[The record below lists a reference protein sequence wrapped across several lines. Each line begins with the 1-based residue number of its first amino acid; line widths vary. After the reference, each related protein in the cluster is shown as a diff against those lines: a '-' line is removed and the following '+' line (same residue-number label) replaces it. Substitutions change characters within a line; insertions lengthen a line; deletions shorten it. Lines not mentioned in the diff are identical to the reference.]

1 MCWAQVKPALKYLTD
16 PKYEHDR
23 PKNTHSSTHDKY
35 FKEQIMSKQQYNLH
49 TKTDYLNRK
58 MFLDP
63 AGPVTIQRFEE
74 VKYKKIADFEAT
86 ARGFFWQPE
95 EISLTKDSNDFKDA
109 SDAVKHI
116 FTSNLLRQTAL
127 DSLQGR
133 GPSQIFMPVIS
144 LPELEALVYNWTF
157 FETNI
162 HSKSYSHIIRNIY
175 NVPKDVFNTIH
186 DTKEIVDMASS
197 VGDYYEALHMVNC
210 RKQMGETVTEHEHV
224 RAIWMA
230 LHASYALEAFRFMVS
245 FATSLAMVE
254 NRIFIGNGN
263 IISLILQDELL
274 HKGWTAYLI
283 NQVIKEDPRFLVAKE
298 ECEQEVYQLY
308 MDVIREEKAWADYL
322 FNKGP
327 VIGLNANILKDFVDY
342 TAVGALKD
350 IGIKYQGIAP
360 KSTPIPWFNK
370 HTDTSKKQ
378 TALQENESTNYVI
391 GVMSEGIDY
400 DALPAL

>member
-1 MCWAQVKPALKYLTD
+1 
-16 PKYEHDR
+16 
-23 PKNTHSSTHDKY
+23 
-35 FKEQIMSKQQYNLH
+35 MSKRQYNL
-49 TKTDYLNRK
+49 TNKTDYVNRK

-74 VKYKKIADFEAT
+74 VKYNKIADYEKT
-86 ARGFFWQPE
+86 ARGFFWVPE
-95 EISLTKDSNDFKDA
+95 EINLTKDANDFKDA
-109 SDAVKHI
+109 SAAVKHI

-133 GPSQIFMPVIS
+133 APSQVFMPVIS
-144 LPELEALVYNWTF
+144 LPELEALIYNWTF

-162 HSKSYSHIIRNIY
+162 HSRSYSHIIRNIY

-186 DTKEIVDMASS
+186 DTQEIVDMAAS
-197 VGDYYEALHMVNC
+197 VGRYYDQLHEINC
-210 RKQMGETVTEHEHV
+210 RKEIGEAIPEKDHV
-224 RAIWMA
+224 RAIYMA

-274 HKGWTAYLI
+274 HKGWTAWLI
-283 NQVIKEDPRFLVAKE
+283 NQVVKEDPRFAAAKQ
-298 ECEQEVYQLY
+298 ECEAEVYQLY
-308 MDVIREEKAWADYL
+308 LDVIAEEKAWADYL
-322 FNKGP
+322 FKLGP
-327 VIGLNANILKDFVDY
+327 VIGLNAAILKDFVDY

-350 IGIKYQGIAP
+350 IGIKYQATAP
-360 KSTPIPWFNK
+360 RSTPIPWFNK

-378 TALQENESTNYVI
+378 SALQETESTNYVI
-391 GVMSEGIDY
+391 GVMGENLDY
-400 DALPAL
+400 DALPAI

>member
-1 MCWAQVKPALKYLTD
+1 
-16 PKYEHDR
+16 
-23 PKNTHSSTHDKY
+23 
-35 FKEQIMSKQQYNLH
+35 MSQAQYNL
-49 TKTDYLNRK
+49 TQKTDYLSRK

-74 VKYKKIADFEAT
+74 VKYKKIADFETT
-86 ARGFFWQPE
+86 ARGFYWVPE
-95 EISLTKDSNDFKDA
+95 EISLTKDANDFKDA

-133 GPSQIFMPVIS
+133 GPSQIFTPVVS

-162 HSKSYSHIIRNIY
+162 HSRSYSHIIRNIY

-186 DTKEIVDMASS
+186 DTAEIVNMASS
-197 VGDYYEALHMVNC
+197 IGAYYDRLHVINC
-210 RKQMGETVTEHEHV
+210 RKELGETITEKEHIK
-224 RAIWMA
+224 AIWME
-230 LHASYALEAFRFMVS
+230 LNASYALEAFRFMVS

-254 NRIFIGNGN
+254 NKIFIGNGN

-274 HKGWTAYLI
+274 HKGWTAFLI
-283 NQVIKEDPRFLVAKE
+283 NQVIKEDPRFAEAAKD
-298 ECEQEVYQLY
+298 CEAEVIQIYK
-308 MDVIREEKAWADYL
+308 DVIREEKEWAEYL
-322 FNKGP
+322 FQKGP

-342 TAVGALKD
+342 TAFDALKQ
-350 IGIKYQGIAP
+350 IGIKYWNPHP
-360 KSTPIPWFNK
+360 KTTPIPWFNK
-370 HTDTSKKQ
+370 HSDTSKKQ

-391 GVMSEGIDY
+391 GVMSDSLDY
-400 DALPAL
+400 EELPSL

>member
-1 MCWAQVKPALKYLTD
+1 
-16 PKYEHDR
+16 
-23 PKNTHSSTHDKY
+23 
-35 FKEQIMSKQQYNLH
+35 MSQEQYNLS

-95 EISLTKDSNDFKDA
+95 EISLTKDSNDFKEA
-109 SDAVKHI
+109 SEANKHI

-133 GPSQIFMPVIS
+133 GPTQVFTPVCS
-144 LPELEALVYNWTF
+144 LPEVEALMYNWGF

-175 NVPKDVFNTIH
+175 NVPKDVFNSIH
-186 DTKEIVDMASS
+186 DTEEIVGMASS
-197 VGDYYEALHMVNC
+197 VGNYYDALHVINC
-210 RKQMGETVTEHEHV
+210 RKEAGEKINEHTHI
-224 RAIWMA
+224 RAIYMA

-254 NRIFIGNGN
+254 NKIFIGNGN

-283 NQVIKEDPRFLVAKE
+283 NQVVKEDPRFAEVKT
-298 ECEQEVYQLY
+298 ECEQEVYSLY
-308 MDVIREEKAWADYL
+308 MDVIREEKTWADYL
-322 FNKGP
+322 FQKGP

-350 IGIKYQGIAP
+350 IGIKYQASAP

-370 HTDTSKKQ
+370 HVDTSKKQ

-391 GVMSEGIDY
+391 GIMSEGIDY
-400 DALPAL
+400 DELPVL

>member
-1 MCWAQVKPALKYLTD
+1 
-16 PKYEHDR
+16 
-23 PKNTHSSTHDKY
+23 
-35 FKEQIMSKQQYNLH
+35 MSKQQYNLT

-63 AGPVTIQRFEE
+63 QGPVTIQRFEE
-74 VKYKKIADFEAT
+74 VKYKKLADFDST

-95 EISLTKDSNDFKDA
+95 EISLTKDANDFKDA
-109 SDAVKHI
+109 SDAVRHI

-133 GPSQIFMPVIS
+133 GPTQVFTPVCSI
-144 LPELEALVYNWTF
+144 PELESLMYNWGF

-186 DTKEIVDMASS
+186 DTQEIVDMASS
-197 VGDYYEALHMVNC
+197 VGNYYDKLHELNC
-210 RKQMGETVTEHEHV
+210 FKEISPGTVSEENHI

-254 NRIFIGNGN
+254 NKIFIGNGN

-274 HKGWTAYLI
+274 HKGWTAYII
-283 NQVIKEDPRFLVAKE
+283 NQVIKEDSRFAAAKA
-298 ECEQEVYQLY
+298 ECEAEVYQLY
-308 MDVIREEKAWADYL
+308 MDVICEEKAWADYL

-327 VIGLNANILKDFVDY
+327 VIGLNAAVLKDFVDY
-342 TAVGALKD
+342 TAVSALKE
-350 IGIKYQGIAP
+350 IGIKYQSNAP

-370 HTDTSKKQ
+370 HVDTSKKQ

-391 GVMSEGIDY
+391 GVMSDSIDY
-400 DALPAL
+400 DLLPNL

>member
-1 MCWAQVKPALKYLTD
+1 
-16 PKYEHDR
+16 
-23 PKNTHSSTHDKY
+23 
-35 FKEQIMSKQQYNLH
+35 MSKSQYNLN

-74 VKYKKIADFEAT
+74 VKYNKIADFEKT
-86 ARGFFWQPE
+86 ARGFFWVPE
-95 EISLTKDSNDFKDA
+95 EVSLTKDASDFKEA

-133 GPSQIFMPVIS
+133 GPSQIFTPVVS

-162 HSKSYSHIIRNIY
+162 HSRSYSHIIRNIY

-186 DTKEIVDMASS
+186 DTKAIVDMASS
-197 VGDYYEALHMVNC
+197 IGKYYDLLHVANC
-210 RKQMGETVTEHEHV
+210 RKEADIYVEEEYHV
-224 RAIWMA
+224 KAIYLA

-254 NRIFIGNGN
+254 NKIFIGNGN

-274 HKGWTAYLI
+274 HKGWTAYII
-283 NQVIKEDPRFLVAKE
+283 NQVVKEDPRFAKAAQ
-298 ECEQEVYQLY
+298 ECQAEVIQIYK
-308 MDVIREEKAWADYL
+308 DVIREEKEWADYL
-322 FNKGP
+322 FMKGP
-327 VIGLNANILKDFVDY
+327 VIGLNANILREFVDY
-342 TAVGALKD
+342 TAVGALKE
-350 IGIKYQGIAP
+350 IGIKYWDHAP
-360 KSTPIPWFNK
+360 KTTPIPWFNK
-370 HTDTSKKQ
+370 HSDTSKKQ
-378 TALQENESTNYVI
+378 SALQETESTSYVI
-391 GVMSEGIDY
+391 GVMSDAINY
-400 DALPAL
+400 DELPAI

>member
-1 MCWAQVKPALKYLTD
+1 
-16 PKYEHDR
+16 
-23 PKNTHSSTHDKY
+23 
-35 FKEQIMSKQQYNLH
+35 MSKQQYNLS
-49 TKTDYLNRK
+49 TKTDYLSRK
-58 MFLDP
+58 MFLDK

-74 VKYKKIADFEAT
+74 VKYPKIAKFEET

-95 EISLTKDSNDFKDA
+95 EISLSKDANDFKEA

-133 GPSQIFMPVIS
+133 APSQVFTPVVS
-144 LPELEALVYNWTF
+144 LPELEALIYNWSF

-186 DTKEIVDMASS
+186 DTQPIIDMASS
-197 VGDYYEALHMVNC
+197 ICKYYDNLHLINC
-210 RKQMGETVTEHEHV
+210 RKETGEFISEVEHI

-254 NRIFIGNGN
+254 NKIFIGNGN

-283 NQVIKEDPRFLVAKE
+283 NQVIKEDERFVNIKQD
-298 ECEQEVYQLY
+298 CEQEVYALY
-308 MDVIREEKAWADYL
+308 ADVIREEKQWADYL
-322 FNKGP
+322 FKMGP
-327 VIGLNANILKDFVDY
+327 VIGLNANVLKDFVDY
-342 TAVGALKD
+342 TAVGALKE
-350 IGIKYQGIAP
+350 IGIKYQGNSP

-378 TALQENESTNYVI
+378 TALQESESTNYVL
-391 GVMSEGIDY
+391 GVMSEALDY
-400 DALPAL
+400 EQLPNF

>member
-1 MCWAQVKPALKYLTD
+1 
-16 PKYEHDR
+16 
-23 PKNTHSSTHDKY
+23 
-35 FKEQIMSKQQYNLH
+35 MSKAQYNLS
-49 TKTDYLNRK
+49 TKTDYLHRK

-74 VKYKKIADFEAT
+74 VKYQKLTKFEAE
-86 ARGFFWQPE
+86 ARGFFWVPE
-95 EISLTKDSNDFKDA
+95 EVSLTKDANDFKEATDT
-109 SDAVKHI
+109 VRHI

-133 GPSQIFMPVIS
+133 GPTQVFTPVCSI
-144 LPELEALVYNWTF
+144 PELESLMFNWGF

-162 HSKSYSHIIRNIY
+162 HSRSYSHIIRNIY
-175 NVPKDVFNTIH
+175 NVPKDAFNTIH

-197 VGDYYEALHMVNC
+197 VGNYYEALHLVNC
-210 RKQMGETVTEHEHV
+210 RKELGEKVTEEEHI

-263 IISLILQDELL
+263 IISLILQDEIL
-274 HKGWTAYLI
+274 HKDWTAWII
-283 NQVIKEDPRFLVAKE
+283 NQVVKEDSRFAEAKI
-298 ECEQEVYQLY
+298 ECEAEVYALY
-308 MDVIREEKAWADYL
+308 QDVIREEKQWADYL

-342 TAVGALKD
+342 TAVGALKEV
-350 IGIKYQGIAP
+350 GIKYQTPAP
-360 KSTPIPWFNK
+360 KTTPIPWFNK
-370 HTDTSKKQ
+370 HVNTSNKQ
-378 TALQENESTNYVI
+378 TALQESESTNYVI
-391 GVMSEGIDY
+391 GVMSDTLDY
-400 DALPAL
+400 DALPNL

>member
-1 MCWAQVKPALKYLTD
+1 
-16 PKYEHDR
+16 
-23 PKNTHSSTHDKY
+23 
-35 FKEQIMSKQQYNLH
+35 MSKKQYNL
-49 TKTDYLNRK
+49 TNKTDYVNRK

-74 VKYKKIADFEAT
+74 VKYNKIADYEKT
-86 ARGFFWQPE
+86 ARGFFWVPE
-95 EISLTKDSNDFKDA
+95 EINLSKDANDFKDA
-109 SDAVKHI
+109 SAAVKHI

-133 GPSQIFMPVIS
+133 APSQVFMPVIS
-144 LPELEALVYNWTF
+144 LPELEALIYNWTF

-162 HSKSYSHIIRNIY
+162 HSRSYSHIIRNIY

-186 DTKEIVDMASS
+186 DTQEIVDMAAS
-197 VGDYYEALHMVNC
+197 VGRYYDQLHEINC
-210 RKQMGETVTEHEHV
+210 RKEIGETIPEKDHV
-224 RAIWMA
+224 RAIYMA

-274 HKGWTAYLI
+274 HKGWTAWLI
-283 NQVIKEDPRFLVAKE
+283 NQVVKEDPRFAAAKA
-298 ECEQEVYQLY
+298 ECEAEVYQLY
-308 MDVIREEKAWADYL
+308 LDVIAEEKAWADYL
-322 FNKGP
+322 FKLGP
-327 VIGLNANILKDFVDY
+327 VIGLNAAILKDFVDY

-350 IGIKYQGIAP
+350 IGVKYQATAP
-360 KSTPIPWFNK
+360 RSTPIPWFNK

-378 TALQENESTNYVI
+378 SALQETESTNYVI
-391 GVMSEGIDY
+391 GVMGENLDY
-400 DALPAL
+400 DALPAI

>member
-1 MCWAQVKPALKYLTD
+1 
-16 PKYEHDR
+16 
-23 PKNTHSSTHDKY
+23 
-35 FKEQIMSKQQYNLH
+35 MSKQQYNLH

-63 AGPVTIQRFEE
+63 EGPVTIQRFEE
-74 VKYKKIADFEAT
+74 VKYKKIADFETT
-86 ARGFFWQPE
+86 ARGFFWVPE
-95 EISLTKDSNDFKDA
+95 EISLSKDANDFKDA

-133 GPSQIFMPVIS
+133 APSQIFTPVCS
-144 LPELEALVYNWTF
+144 LPELEALIYNWTF

-162 HSKSYSHIIRNIY
+162 HSRSYSHIIRNIY

-186 DTKEIVDMASS
+186 DTKEIVEMASS
-197 VGDYYEALHMVNC
+197 VGNYYDELHKINC
-210 RKQMGETVTEHEHV
+210 RKELGEAVTEKEHIK
-224 RAIWMA
+224 AIWMA

-254 NRIFIGNGN
+254 NKIFIGNGN

-283 NQVIKEDPRFLVAKE
+283 NQVIKEDNRFVQAKQ

-308 MDVIREEKAWADYL
+308 MDVIREEKEWADYL
-322 FNKGP
+322 FNRGP
-327 VIGLNANILKDFVDY
+327 VIGLNPNILKDFVDY
-342 TAVGALKD
+342 TAKNALHD
-350 IGIKYQGIAP
+350 IGIKYNNSAP

-370 HTDTSKKQ
+370 HSDTSKKQ
-378 TALQENESTNYVI
+378 TALQESESTNYVI
-391 GVMSEGIDY
+391 GVMSETLDY
-400 DALPAL
+400 DALPNI

>member
-1 MCWAQVKPALKYLTD
+1 
-16 PKYEHDR
+16 
-23 PKNTHSSTHDKY
+23 
-35 FKEQIMSKQQYNLH
+35 MSKQQYNLT

-74 VKYKKIADFEAT
+74 VKYKKIADFDAT

-133 GPSQIFMPVIS
+133 GPTQVFTPVCS
-144 LPELEALVYNWTF
+144 LPEVEALMYNWGF

-186 DTKEIVDMASS
+186 DTREIVDMASS
-197 VGDYYEALHMVNC
+197 VGNYYDKLHVINC
-210 RKQMGETVTEHEHV
+210 RKELGMEVTEKEHV
-224 RAIWMA
+224 KAVWLA

-254 NRIFIGNGN
+254 NKIFMGNGN
-263 IISLILQDELL
+263 IIQLILQDELL
-274 HKGWTAYLI
+274 HKGWTAYMI
-283 NQVIKEDPRFLVAKE
+283 NQVVKEDARFVEARE
-298 ECEQEVYQLY
+298 ECHAEVYQLY
-308 MDVIREEKAWADYL
+308 MDVIREEKEWATYL
-322 FNKGP
+322 FKLGP

-350 IGIKYQGIAP
+350 IGIKYLQAAP

-378 TALQENESTNYVI
+378 SALQETESTNYVI
-391 GVMSEGIDY
+391 GVMGENIDY
-400 DALPAL
+400 AELPAI